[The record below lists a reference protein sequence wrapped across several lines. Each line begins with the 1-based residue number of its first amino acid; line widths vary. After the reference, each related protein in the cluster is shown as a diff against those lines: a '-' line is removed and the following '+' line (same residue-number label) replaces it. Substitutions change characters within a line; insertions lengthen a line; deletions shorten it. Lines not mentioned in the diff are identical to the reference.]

1 MKKAKIVFSVIITL
15 LLATCVAI
23 MVYAFRADYK
33 SGVIGHGASAS
44 GGLYIN
50 TGSSYSASAD
60 TTINHNGYPHSIFVS
75 VTITPYNDSLPPITD
90 SKSSSEMSYIQV
102 NAGPVTTTNAKSAS
116 GSHSASIHVSPNLTY
131 TWSDTTHWTKG

>member
-1 MKKAKIVFSVIITL
+1 M
-15 LLATCVAI
+15 LATCFAI

-33 SGVIGHGASAS
+33 SGEIGLGASAS

-50 TGSSYSASAD
+50 IGSSYSASAD
-60 TTINHNGYPHSIFVS
+60 TTINHNGYPHSISVS
-75 VTITPYNDSLPPITD
+75 VTITPYNDSLPPIPD
-90 SKSSSEMSYIQV
+90 SDSTSEMSYIQV
-102 NAGPVTTTNAKSAS
+102 NAGPVTTTNAKSAD

>member
-1 MKKAKIVFSVIITL
+1 M
-15 LLATCVAI
+15 LATCFAI

-33 SGVIGHGASAS
+33 SGEIGLGASAS

-50 TGSSYSASAD
+50 IGSSYSASAD

-116 GSHSASIHVSPNLTY
+116 GSHSASILVGPTLTY

>member
-1 MKKAKIVFSVIITL
+1 
-15 LLATCVAI
+15 

-33 SGVIGHGASAS
+33 SGEIGLGASAS

-75 VTITPYNDSLPPITD
+75 VTITPYNDSLPPIPD
-90 SKSSSEMSYIQV
+90 SDSTSEMSYIQV
-102 NAGPVTTTNAKSAS
+102 NAGPVTTTNAKSAD